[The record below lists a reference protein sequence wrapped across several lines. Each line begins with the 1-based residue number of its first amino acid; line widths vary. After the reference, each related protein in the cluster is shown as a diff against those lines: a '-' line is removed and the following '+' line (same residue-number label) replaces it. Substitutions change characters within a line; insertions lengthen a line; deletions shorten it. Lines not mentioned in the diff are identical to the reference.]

1 MANVELS
8 TITDVFI
15 PLAQKAANSGVASLD
30 SSGDVPDGQIAA
42 AIARVSDVN
51 TALAL
56 KAPLASPTFT
66 GTPAAPTAAGGTNTT
81 QIATTA
87 FVTTAVGTGGGL
99 TLLDTQTAS
108 ASASLDFTTGIT
120 STYDV
125 YLLQLSNIVPATDGA
140 DLYLRYSTD
149 GGSSYLATNY
159 NYAFRS
165 YFADAFDGEANSTSA
180 THILIGGSL
189 GNGTGEHWNADV
201 WLHNLPSALYKT
213 ARFDGYGYISN
224 PLAGAAFGMGIYG
237 TTSAVNALRLIMSA
251 GNITSGVARL
261 YGIKK

>member
-1 MANVELS
+1 
-8 TITDVFI
+8 
-15 PLAQKAANSGVASLD
+15 
-30 SSGDVPDGQIAA
+30 VPDGQIAA